1 MPSCLEGLK
10 ILEFSENWRAASI
23 AGRLLAEL
31 GAELIKVEVGEPD
44 ALRGH
49 PPYLEGTD
57 DSYAFSILHCNKKSV
72 LVERLDSRVDN
83 LLKQGDAVLI
93 DVTYARERGIFET
106 LTDDIQARA
115 VCCISPFGLSG
126 PRAGYVGGDFI
137 AQAASGIMATT
148 GQAGGAPTR
157 VGIQF
162 AEYIGAL
169 FAVSGVLGAVEYRQ
183 RTGGGQVIDVSLQDA
198 AIPYLSTFAPHVL
211 VLGHQPTRMGSQHP
225 IAVPWNIYEAA
236 DGNVTICALADKMWE
251 NLVKAMGLT
260 DSLGGG
266 QYATQALRSEKRQE
280 IDSAVAQWVAGQTV
294 VRVVELLEA
303 ADVPVAIIQTVP
315 GLLRDPQFN
324 FRKMVLQLKTAGT
337 QREVIC
343 PGSIYTMSEC
353 PGSVISLGPR
363 PGEHNSEYGIV

>member
-1 MPSCLEGLK
+1 VPSCLEGLK
-10 ILEFSENWRAASI
+10 ILEFSESWRAASI

-31 GAELIKVEVGEPD
+31 GAEVIKVEVGEPD
-44 ALRGH
+44 ALRER
-49 PPYLEGTD
+49 PPYLEGGR

-72 LVERLDSRVDN
+72 LAPSWDGRMDN
-83 LLKQGDAVLI
+83 LLKLGDAMLI
-93 DVTYARERGIFET
+93 DVTYAREKGLFET

-126 PRAGYVGGDFI
+126 PRAGYVGCDFI
-137 AQAASGIMATT
+137 AQAASGLMGTT

-183 RTGGGQVIDVSLQDA
+183 RTGGGQVIDISLQDA

-211 VLGHQPTRMGSQHP
+211 VMGHRPTRMGSQHP

-236 DGNVTICALADKMWE
+236 DGNVAICALADKMWA
-251 NLVKAMGLT
+251 NLVEAMGQAET
-260 DSLGGG
+260 LGGA
-266 QYATQALRSEKRQE
+266 QYATQALRSEKRRE
-280 IDSAVAQWVAGQTV
+280 IDPAVAQWVSGKTV
-294 VRVVELLEA
+294 AQVVKLLEA

-324 FRKMVLQLKTAGT
+324 FRKMVLNFKTPGT
-337 QREVIC
+337 QREILC

-353 PGSVISLGPR
+353 PGSVVSLGPQ
-363 PGEHNSEYGIV
+363 PGEHNREYGIV